1 MANKRIFYAIQQAGL
16 APAGTTGAG
25 SFTLAHAVKG
35 LQSCGINTRF
45 NLEQVFEMGQIQI
58 YQNIENLPDVEIT
71 MEKVLD
77 GHPLIYHLATKG
89 SNSATLTGRSNV
101 KSSFVLSIFD
111 DTQDSASGTPLTEV
125 YCSGV
130 FVSAV
135 NYNFPVDGNFTES
148 VTLVGNNKIW
158 RTSGFF
164 FTGQFDQTGSESAP
178 LAAEGVNRKQYII
191 FGSGTNACKLPA
203 GVGGVDG
210 IDVSGYN
217 LIGSDGNYGAHIQS
231 IRVQANLGRE
241 ALNELGRKGPYH
253 RYVNF
258 PVEVRCDIEVLSTRG
273 DMTDATETGVL
284 GNGNNLAD
292 KSIFLA
298 TTEGT
303 KLNLGTKCKLA
314 STNYGNANAGG
325 RGGNAT
331 VTYSYTTFN
340 DLTVIHPQD
349 PTAGLAG

>member
-1 MANKRIFYAIQQAGL
+1 MANKRIYYAIQQVAV
-16 APAGTTGAG
+16 APAGTTGAA
-25 SFTLAHAVKG
+25 SFTQAHTIKG
-35 LQSCGINTRF
+35 LQSVGINTRF
-45 NLEQVFEMGQIQI
+45 NLEQVFEIGQITI

-71 MEKVLD
+71 LEKVLD
-77 GHPLIYHLATKG
+77 GHPLIYHLATRG
-89 SNSATLTGRSNV
+89 STSATLAGRSNV
-101 KSSFVLSIFD
+101 KASLVMSVFD
-111 DTQDSASGTPLTEV
+111 DTQDMASGVPISEV

-130 FVSAV
+130 FVSSL

-148 VTLVGNNKIW
+148 ITLVGNNKIW

-164 FTGQFDQTGSESAP
+164 FTGQFDGVGTETAP
-178 LAAEGVNRKQYII
+178 LASEGVNRKEHMT

-210 IDVSGYN
+210 IDASGYN
-217 LIGSDGNYGAHIQS
+217 LIGVDGNYGAHIQS

-241 ALNELGRKGPYH
+241 SLNELGRKGPYH

-258 PVEVRCDIEVLSTRG
+258 PIEVRCDIEVLSTRG
-273 DMTDATETGVL
+273 DMVEATEAGVL

-292 KSIFLA
+292 KTIFLGC
-298 TTEGT
+298 TEGT
-303 KLNLGTKCKLA
+303 KLNLGTRNKLA

-331 VTYSYTTFN
+331 VAYSYTTFN
-340 DLTVIHPQD
+340 DLTVTHPQD
-349 PTAGLAG
+349 PSGL